1 MHVILIRER
10 GGELVEG
17 ITKMMLLLVTKKENK
32 LQRERV

>member
-17 ITKMMLLLVTKKENK
+17 ITKMMLLVTKKENK

>member
-10 GGELVEG
+10 GGGVEG